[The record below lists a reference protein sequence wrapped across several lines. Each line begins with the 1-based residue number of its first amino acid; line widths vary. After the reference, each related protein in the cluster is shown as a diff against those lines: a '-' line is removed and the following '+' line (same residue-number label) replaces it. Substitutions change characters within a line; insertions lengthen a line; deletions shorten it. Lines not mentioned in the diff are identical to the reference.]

1 MLTPRKAVPT
11 LRQESQKKYI
21 LSVEVYIMWGSE
33 GSQNSSFTD
42 LRQHPFQNEVL
53 TLQVPQ

>member
-42 LRQHPFQNEVL
+42 LRQHPF
-53 TLQVPQ
+53 